1 MSNVHT
7 LPGTPNQ
14 AIAENPATL
23 AKRLRAIADLIDAGN
38 YPGLWRLAIV
48 MDTGD
53 AIDIKAYG
61 PPMTNSDLVGYLEF
75 AKMKAMGY

>member
-1 MSNVHT
+1 MSNVRSFPHV
-7 LPGTPNQ
+7 PNQ
-14 AIAENPATL
+14 AVAEDPATL
-23 AKRLRAIADLIDAGN
+23 AKRLRTIADSIDAGN

-53 AIDIKAYG
+53 SIDIKAYG